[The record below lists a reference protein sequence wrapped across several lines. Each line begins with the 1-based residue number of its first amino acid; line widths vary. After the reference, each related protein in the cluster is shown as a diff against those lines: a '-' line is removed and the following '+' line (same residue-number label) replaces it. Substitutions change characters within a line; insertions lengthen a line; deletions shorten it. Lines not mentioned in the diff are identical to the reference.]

1 MHLPAQGSG
10 SRAPAP
16 TSPDTHLSARPAGW
30 PRPRPAGRPCP
41 PGRWSAAA
49 ASGQCPG
56 SATHGPCE
64 ARQPTGLWRRGG
76 PRAGSS
82 PCSTA
87 RTVPSPHRNERPK
100 DFRAEPPNCRAA
112 GVLGRNSHE
121 SPWAQSGPVAGGTP
135 RPKQPGS
142 SCSLKPD
149 GLARER
155 PARADAAKEKE
166 TRSGSERGRGERDA
180 RSWSGSWGPE
190 GRAGRRRRHP
200 EAQPADSAASAPGE
214 GLRGR
219 WPPSASAAPPR
230 V

>member
-49 ASGQCPG
+49 ASGQCPE

-100 DFRAEPPNCRAA
+100 DFRAELPNCRAA
-112 GVLGRNSHE
+112 GVLGPNSHE

-166 TRSGSERGRGERDA
+166 TRSDSERGRGERDA
-180 RSWSGSWGPE
+180 RSWSGSGA
-190 GRAGRRRRHP
+190 RKAGLAGSGGTPKPSPLTRRR
-200 EAQPADSAASAPGE
+200 QP
-214 GLRGR
+214 RGR
-219 WPPSASAAPPR
+219 G
-230 V
+230 